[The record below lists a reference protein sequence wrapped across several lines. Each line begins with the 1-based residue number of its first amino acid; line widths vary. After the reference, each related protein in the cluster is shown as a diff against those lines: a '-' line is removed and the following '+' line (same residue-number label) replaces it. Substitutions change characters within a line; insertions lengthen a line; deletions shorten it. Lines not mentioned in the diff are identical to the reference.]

1 MNVLVVFTFNY
12 SLETWKNSGTLNR
25 EVSIYKKLHEK
36 NNVNFVF
43 LTYGDA
49 SDQKIDLTSFGI
61 KVIQIYA
68 YIKKSNYKFLNYI
81 KSFFVPIKLLKLL
94 KKQNIDI
101 IKQNQLLGSWVAI
114 LIKLL
119 LKKPLFTRTGYDMY
133 TFSKI

>member
-61 KVIQIYA
+61 KVIPIYA
-68 YIKKSNYKFLNYI
+68 YIKN
-81 KSFFVPIKLLKLL
+81 
-94 KKQNIDI
+94 QI
-101 IKQNQLLGSWVAI
+101 IN
-114 LIKLL
+114 
-119 LKKPLFTRTGYDMY
+119 F
-133 TFSKI
+133 